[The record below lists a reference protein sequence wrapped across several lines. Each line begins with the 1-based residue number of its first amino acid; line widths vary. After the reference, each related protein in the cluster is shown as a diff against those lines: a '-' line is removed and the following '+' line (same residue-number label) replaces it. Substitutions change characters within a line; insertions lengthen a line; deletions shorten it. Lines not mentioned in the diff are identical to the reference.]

1 MPGTPREGV
10 EPKPVVRQPTDSGGL
25 PDFINTGQPGT
36 PARQP
41 TGCRP
46 ALREHLYGVSLG
58 TLPEPASFP
67 RQH

>member
-1 MPGTPREGV
+1 MPGTRREGV
-10 EPKPVVRQPTDSGGL
+10 EPKPIVRKLTDSGGL
-25 PDFINTGQPGT
+25 PHFIITGQPGT

-46 ALREHLYGVSLG
+46 ALREHLYGASLG
-58 TLPEPASFP
+58 TLPELASCP